1 MDRRRFLSAASSLAV
16 AGLLPACA
24 GPTGAPATGA
34 VAPQVARAA
43 VPRSSGL
50 PGPVDRRILVLVELQ
65 GGNDGLNTIIPYAHP
80 LYRRLRP
87 GLAIDAAEI
96 RNLTADQGFHPALDQ
111 LLDPFERGELA
122 VVNSV
127 GYPKP
132 NRSHF
137 RSIEIWEQATAS
149 DQYANEGWITH
160 ALAEHP
166 VFGRRTADADG
177 IVVGTGN
184 IGPLAGPGTRLVN
197 MREPR
202 QFLAQSESMAALAAR
217 ARVPDALHHL
227 VRTQNE
233 AVSAA
238 DAVKRK
244 LTGRDRFP
252 RRFAGD
258 LLARSLSVAA
268 NLIADGVDVPVWKVT
283 LGSFDT
289 HAEQR
294 QRHARLLGNLA
305 GALAAFRGAMT
316 DLGRWNDTLVVT
328 YSEFGRRAGENLS
341 RGTDHGTAAPLL
353 ALGGSVQGGF
363 RGAAPDLGDLDQG
376 DIKAKIDF
384 RQVYAGIVADWWNQ
398 PDNFLVKQG
407 HAPLPLLRRAVANS
421 GAAQHLPV

>member
-1 MDRRRFLSAASSLAV
+1 MERRGFLAGVSGLAA
-16 AGLLPACA
+16 AGLLPGCA
-24 GPTGAPATGA
+24 TQVPVTSAAAGSYRPSGAALTNG
-34 VAPQVARAA
+34 R
-43 VPRSSGL
+43 
-50 PGPVDRRILVLVELQ
+50 PGPVGNRILVLVELQ
-65 GGNDGLNTIIPYAHP
+65 GGNDGLNMVIPYANP

-87 GLAIDAAEI
+87 GLAIDVAEI
-96 RNLTADQGFHPALDQ
+96 GTVSTELGFHPSLQ
-111 LLDPFERGELA
+111 PLLGPFESGELA

-127 GYPKP
+127 GYPRP

-149 DQYANEGWITH
+149 DQYAPEGWITH
-160 ALAEHP
+160 ALTEHP

-202 QFLAQSESMAALAAR
+202 QFLAQSEAMNALADRTA
-217 ARVPDALHHL
+217 VSPALRHL

-238 DAVKRK
+238 DAVRRK
-244 LTGRDRFP
+244 LSGRDRFA

-258 LLARSLSVAA
+258 PLARSLSVAA
-268 NLIADGVDVPVWKVT
+268 NLIADSVDVPVWKVT

-289 HAEQR
+289 HADQR

-305 GALAAFRGAMT
+305 GALAAFRASML

-328 YSEFGRRAGENLS
+328 YSEFGRRVGENLS

-353 ALGGSVQGGF
+353 AFGGSVQGGF
-363 RGAAPDLGDLDQG
+363 HGPAPDLEDLDAGDL
-376 DIKAKIDF
+376 KAKVDF
-384 RQVYAGIVADWWNQ
+384 RQVYAGIAADWWNQ
-398 PDNFLVKQG
+398 PDNFLARQG
-407 HAPLPLLRRAVANS
+407 HKAIPLIRGTVVS
-421 GAAQHLPV
+421 

>member
-16 AGLLPACA
+16 VGLLPACA
-24 GPTGAPATGA
+24 GQQTASTGP
-34 VAPQVARAA
+34 APQVAGIGSRL
-43 VPRSSGL
+43 SGGTA
-50 PGPVDRRILVLVELQ
+50 GPVGKRILVLVELQ
-65 GGNDGLNTIIPYAHP
+65 GGNDGLNAVIPYAHP

-96 RNLTADQGFHPALDQ
+96 RNVTADQGFHPSLDP
-111 LLDPFERGELA
+111 LLDPLERGELA
-122 VVNSV
+122 IFNSV

-149 DQYANEGWITH
+149 DQYGSEGWITQ
-160 ALAEHP
+160 ALGKHP
-166 VFGRRTADADG
+166 VFGRRAADADG

-217 ARVPDALHHL
+217 GDVPGALRHL

-258 LLARSLSVAA
+258 PLARSLSVAA

-283 LGSFDT
+283 LGGFDT
-289 HAEQR
+289 HADQR
-294 QRHARLLGNLA
+294 PRHARLLGNLA
-305 GALAAFRGAMT
+305 AALAAFRGAMT

-341 RGTDHGTAAPLL
+341 RGTDHGTAAPLFM
-353 ALGGSVQGGF
+353 LGGSVEGGF
-363 RGAAPDLGDLDQG
+363 RGPAPDLADLDQG
-376 DIKAKIDF
+376 DLKARIDF
-384 RQVYAGIVADWWNQ
+384 RDVYAGIVADWWNQ
-398 PDNFLVKQG
+398 PDNFLVRQG
-407 HAPLPLLRRAVANS
+407 SRPIQVLRRAVASS
-421 GAAQHLPV
+421 GAAQQIPL

>member
-1 MDRRRFLSAASSLAV
+1 MERRGFLAGVSGLAAS
-16 AGLLPACA
+16 GLLPGCA
-24 GPTGAPATGA
+24 TQTPVVSSTARTYRPAATALSNGRPGA
-34 VAPQVARAA
+34 V
-43 VPRSSGL
+43 GK
-50 PGPVDRRILVLVELQ
+50 RILVLVELQ
-65 GGNDGLNTIIPYAHP
+65 GGNDGLNMVIPYANP
-80 LYRRLRP
+80 LYRKLRP
-87 GLAIDAAEI
+87 GLAIDIAEI
-96 RNLTADQGFHPALDQ
+96 GTVSPELGFHPSFAPLFA
-111 LLDPFERGELA
+111 PFEGGELA

-127 GYPKP
+127 GYPRP

-149 DQYANEGWITH
+149 DQYAPEGWITH
-160 ALAEHP
+160 ALTEHP

-202 QFLAQSESMAALAAR
+202 QFLAQSEAMNALAGR
-217 ARVPDALHHL
+217 ADVSPALRHL

-238 DAVKRK
+238 DAVRRK
-244 LTGRDRFP
+244 LSGRDRFA

-258 LLARSLSVAA
+258 PLARSLSVAA

-289 HAEQR
+289 HADQR
-294 QRHARLLGNLA
+294 QRHARLLANLA
-305 GALAAFRGAMT
+305 GGLAAFRGAMM

-328 YSEFGRRAGENLS
+328 YSEFGRRVGENLS
-341 RGTDHGTAAPLL
+341 RGTDHGTAAPLMM
-353 ALGGSVQGGF
+353 LGGSVQGGF
-363 RGAAPDLGDLDQG
+363 HGPVPDLEDLDAGDL
-376 DIKAKIDF
+376 KAKIDF

-398 PDNFLVKQG
+398 PDNFLTRQG
-407 HAPLPLLRRAVANS
+407 HRPLPLVRGMAV
-421 GAAQHLPV
+421 